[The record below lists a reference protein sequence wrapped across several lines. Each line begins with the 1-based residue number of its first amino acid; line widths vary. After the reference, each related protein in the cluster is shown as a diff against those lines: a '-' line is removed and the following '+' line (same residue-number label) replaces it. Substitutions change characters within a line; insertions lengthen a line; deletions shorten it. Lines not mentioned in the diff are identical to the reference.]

1 MELKKLNRKRGSELA
16 ETILITAISVVL
28 VVILFY
34 PQMNT
39 IFKKAIDSISTWFDD
54 AISTI
59 GVVK

>member
-1 MELKKLNRKRGSELA
+1 MKSKKLNKKRGSELA

-59 GVVK
+59 GVIK

>member
-1 MELKKLNRKRGSELA
+1 MKSKRINKKRGSELA

-34 PQMNT
+34 PQMNS

-59 GVVK
+59 GVTK